1 MGQESGEIWT
11 AETLLQPILPKCDRL
26 LDCLSI
32 LFGILEIKIYK
43 RVVGQPSS
51 LLALLTWA
59 NWTIRSSIPD
69 KHGT

>member
-1 MGQESGEIWT
+1 MVAKENTFSDFSPQ
-11 AETLLQPILPKCDRL
+11 R

-43 RVVGQPSS
+43 RLVGQPSS